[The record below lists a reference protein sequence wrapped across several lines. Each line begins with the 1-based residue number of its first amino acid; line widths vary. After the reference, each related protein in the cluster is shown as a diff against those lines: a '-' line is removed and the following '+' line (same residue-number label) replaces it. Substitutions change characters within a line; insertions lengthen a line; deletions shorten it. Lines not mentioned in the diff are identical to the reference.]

1 MKMRLNSIKLPHFN
15 NAAESASVDIKLPEK
30 VVIAMSQH
38 GGVPCTPLVKP
49 GDEVRTGQL
58 IGDSDAML
66 SVPIHS
72 SVTGKVTGVTK
83 VLNVFGKVHEALV
96 IETVPNQEMTEGLKP
111 PVINSRKDFIAA
123 VKASGSVGLGG
134 AGFPT
139 HIKFSYD
146 PKSVKIDTL
155 VINGAEC
162 EPYITSDYR
171 TFIEEGEKVIDGIRK
186 VMNYLD
192 IENAVIG
199 IEKDKPEA
207 IRKMTELTADNDKIS
222 VVSLRSAYPQ
232 GAEKVLIYSTT
243 GRVVKEGALP
253 SSVGCVVLNCST
265 AAVISDYLNTGIPL
279 IRRRITIDGNVV
291 NKPKN
296 LIVPIGTRACDIIKA
311 ADVRI
316 PPDRALFGGP
326 MMGVSFYDEEMPVTK
341 TTNAVLLFGDT
352 KRARH
357 TACIRCGR
365 CVRAC
370 SMGLMPTEL
379 EHAFDMKDAKRLYDL
394 HVNLCMNCG
403 ACSYVCPAK
412 RNLSEKNQLAKM
424 FLRDNDPTKDKFY
437 FER

>member
-1 MKMRLNSIKLPHFN
+1 MRLNSIKLPHIK
-15 NAAESASVDIKLPEK
+15 NASGSRSENIKLPGK

-49 GDEVRTGQL
+49 GEEVMTGQL
-58 IGDSDAML
+58 IGDSEAKL

-72 SVTGKVTGVTK
+72 SVTGRVVGISN

-96 IETVPNQEMTEGLKP
+96 IETVPNQKLADTITT
-111 PVINSRKDFIAA
+111 PVINSRKEFIDA

-146 PKSVKIDTL
+146 PKSVSIDTL

-171 TFIEEGEKVIDGIRK
+171 TFIEDGGKVVDGIK
-186 VMNYLD
+186 QIMKYLD
-192 IENAVIG
+192 IGNAVIG
-199 IEKDKPEA
+199 IESDKPEA
-207 IRKMTELTADNDKIS
+207 ISNMTALTANEDKIS
-222 VVSLRSAYPQ
+222 VIALKNTYPQ
-232 GAEKVLIYSTT
+232 GAEKILIHSTT

-265 AAVISDYLNTGIPL
+265 AAVISEYLNTGIPL
-279 IRRRITIDGNVV
+279 IRRRITVDGNIV

-296 LIVPIGTRACDIIKA
+296 YIVPIGTRACDIISA
-311 ADVRI
+311 ADVRMQ
-316 PPDRALFGGP
+316 PDRALFGGP
-326 MMGVSFYDEEMPVTK
+326 MMGVSFYDEEMPITK
-341 TTNAVLLFGDT
+341 TTNALLLFGDT

-379 EHAFDMKDAKRLYDL
+379 EHAFDMKDAKRLNEL